1 MKIVRVLAAEF
12 LGTFALTFF
21 GAASIVTVAALRAA
35 QLGPNATANLVT
47 RSFGPEGTIFIA
59 LTQGLVLAVMITA
72 LGHLSGGHFNPA
84 VTVAAL
90 IGRHIELVLA
100 SLYVVTQLA
109 AGVVAALLLKY
120 LYPASFLSL
129 VRYGAPSPAV
139 DTGRAA
145 VIEAVLTF
153 FLVLVFYASLI
164 DPRGAFNKVAGFG
177 VGLVLMSVVLVGG
190 PLTGAGVNPARAF
203 GPSLLAGIVDMN
215 HFLIYW
221 LGPLV
226 GGALAGVLYQNLFMR
241 IDEPTEVPPP
251 LEEAS

>member
-1 MKIVRVLAAEF
+1 MKIARVLAAEF

-35 QLGPNATANLVT
+35 QLGPNATANLIT

-59 LTQGLVLAVMITA
+59 LTQAIVLAVMITA
-72 LGHLSGGHFNPA
+72 LGHLSGGHFNPV

-90 IGRHIELVLA
+90 IGSHVEPVLA
-100 SLYVVTQLA
+100 SLYVVTQLV

-129 VRYGAPSPAV
+129 VKWGAPSPAV

-145 VIEAVLTF
+145 VVEAVLTF
-153 FLVLVFYASLI
+153 FLVLVFYATLL

-177 VGLVLMSVVLVGG
+177 TGLVLMFDVLVGG

-203 GPSLLAGIVDMN
+203 GPSLLAGIVDVN

-241 IDEPTEVPPP
+241 ADDPTEVPPP
-251 LEEAS
+251 LEEPV

>member
-1 MKIVRVLAAEF
+1 MKIARVLAAEF

-72 LGHLSGGHFNPA
+72 LGHLSGGHFNPV

-90 IGRHIELVLA
+90 IGSHVEPVLA
-100 SLYVVTQLA
+100 SLYVVTQLV
-109 AGVVAALLLKY
+109 AGVVVALLLKY

-129 VRYGAPSPAV
+129 VKWGAPSPAV

-145 VIEAVLTF
+145 VVEAVLTF
-153 FLVLVFYASLI
+153 FLVLVFYATLL

-177 VGLVLMSVVLVGG
+177 TGLVLMFDVLVGG
-190 PLTGAGVNPARAF
+190 PLTGAGVNRVRALAA
-203 GPSLLAGIVDMN
+203 GRHRRRQPLPYLLAGS
-215 HFLIYW
+215 
-221 LGPLV
+221 V
-226 GGALAGVLYQNLFMR
+226 GRGSAGRVLYQNLFMR
-241 IDEPTEVPPP
+241 ADDPTEGPPP
-251 LEEAS
+251 LEEPL